1 MYRRD
6 HAPERRARM
15 ADGRRTVERG
25 VPTNFFVFYEI
36 DEDKS
41 KHSLSLDE
49 YGQEEQ
55 LNACTES
62 LSVAC
67 VLSRVVSQVVPRS
80 CSRLRFLT
88 QNQGSPQNPSLRFLM
103 LGVFNASHRL

>member
-1 MYRRD
+1 MCPCIGEITRQN
-6 HAPERRARM
+6 AARM

-49 YGQEEQ
+49 Y
-55 LNACTES
+55 
-62 LSVAC
+62 
-67 VLSRVVSQVVPRS
+67 
-80 CSRLRFLT
+80 
-88 QNQGSPQNPSLRFLM
+88 
-103 LGVFNASHRL
+103 

>member
-1 MYRRD
+1 MCPCIGEITRQN
-6 HAPERRARM
+6 AARM

-55 LNACTES
+55 LNACNES
-62 LSVAC
+62 LSVAS
-67 VLSRVVSQVVPRS
+67 VLSRVVRLYRAHAPGSGSSKPGRPPKSQPE
-80 CSRLRFLT
+80 
-88 QNQGSPQNPSLRFLM
+88 
-103 LGVFNASHRL
+103 

>member
-1 MYRRD
+1 MGCGTARLRFLIPKPCGGDVSVYRRD
-6 HAPERRARM
+6 HAPERRA
-15 ADGRRTVERG
+15 DGGWSPHRREG

-67 VLSRVVSQVVPRS
+67 VLSRVV
-80 CSRLRFLT
+80 RLYRA
-88 QNQGSPQNPSLRFLM
+88 QAPGSGS
-103 LGVFNASHRL
+103 

>member
-1 MYRRD
+1 MCPCIGEITRQN
-6 HAPERRARM
+6 AARM

-62 LSVAC
+62 LSVAR
-67 VLSRVVSQVVPRS
+67 VLSSVV
-80 CSRLRFLT
+80 RLYRAHAP
-88 QNQGSPQNPSLRFLM
+88 GSGS
-103 LGVFNASHRL
+103 

>member
-1 MYRRD
+1 MSRRQA
-6 HAPERRARM
+6 HPSSGRPRAASLGEITRQN

-49 YGQEEQ
+49 Y
-55 LNACTES
+55 
-62 LSVAC
+62 
-67 VLSRVVSQVVPRS
+67 
-80 CSRLRFLT
+80 
-88 QNQGSPQNPSLRFLM
+88 
-103 LGVFNASHRL
+103 

>member
-1 MYRRD
+1 MCPCIGEITRQN
-6 HAPERRARM
+6 AARM

-62 LSVAC
+62 RSVAC
-67 VLSRVVSQVVPRS
+67 VLSSVKGRQVVP
-80 CSRLRFLT
+80 L
-88 QNQGSPQNPSLRFLM
+88 SLI
-103 LGVFNASHRL
+103 HI